1 MQEDALDRLELLTGA
16 EAVARLKRAA
26 FLVCGL
32 GGVGSWAAEALA
44 RCGAGTVMLADCD
57 TVRPSNLNRQAEALH
72 STLGLAKCDALADR
86 LQDISPAAE
95 ILRHRERIAPED
107 IPALLEARPWDAVI
121 DAIDDRVAKLALLE
135 ECVRRGIRVISSM
148 GAANK
153 VHPERITVCD
163 LAETQ
168 GCPLARLIR
177 KNLRKRGIERGVTC
191 VYSPEPPV
199 LHPDGARDL
208 PSERRPLGSLVTVTA
223 AFGLRCAHL
232 AVAPLLRLDELPCK
246 GHDIADGDL
255 TFPK

>member
-95 ILRHRERIAPED
+95 ILRHRERITPED

-135 ECVRRGIRVISSM
+135 ECVRRGICVISSM

-177 KNLRKRGIERGVTC
+177 KNLRKRGIEHGVTC